1 MLDLNQ
7 NKEKVVLLIHPM
19 LSSAHGMKLI
29 IADHMGEEFRY
40 ILPDLSAHGELSNEV
55 YESVQK
61 ESERIHEYLVNHHIQ
76 ELALAYGAS
85 LGGVVLLQLLAYKD
99 IKVRTAVFEGCSL
112 WEHAKALNFIATSV
126 FLHKH
131 RKAIRNRELAIK
143 KMTGLYGEKAAP
155 MAERF
160 MQIDEQS
167 LKNIFHDCAFVN
179 PPELSKEEQEACLF
193 LYGSKEF
200 DLRSAKKVLPKKY
213 PYARLKVWDGYG
225 HCTKMSADP
234 AEYGRM
240 LKSEIENGHNET
252 AAIRS

>member
-99 IKVRTAVFEGCSL
+99 IKVRAAVFEGCSL
-112 WEHAKALNFIATSV
+112 WEHAKTLNFIVTSI

-143 KMTGLYGEKAAP
+143 KVTGLYGEKAAP

-160 MQIDEQS
+160 IQIDEQS

-179 PPELSKEEQEACLF
+179 PPELSKEEQ
-193 LYGSKEF
+193 
-200 DLRSAKKVLPKKY
+200 
-213 PYARLKVWDGYG
+213 
-225 HCTKMSADP
+225 
-234 AEYGRM
+234 
-240 LKSEIENGHNET
+240 
-252 AAIRS
+252 

>member
-29 IADHMGEEFRY
+29 IADYMGEEFRY

-99 IKVRTAVFEGCSL
+99 IKVRAAVFEGCSL
-112 WEHAKALNFIATSV
+112 QLMGA
-126 FLHKH
+126 
-131 RKAIRNRELAIK
+131 RK
-143 KMTGLYGEKAAP
+143 
-155 MAERF
+155 
-160 MQIDEQS
+160 S
-167 LKNIFHDCAFVN
+167 
-179 PPELSKEEQEACLF
+179 S
-193 LYGSKEF
+193 
-200 DLRSAKKVLPKKY
+200 
-213 PYARLKVWDGYG
+213 
-225 HCTKMSADP
+225 
-234 AEYGRM
+234 
-240 LKSEIENGHNET
+240 
-252 AAIRS
+252 